1 MRRHLRSLLRRVA
14 LLGMI
19 AGTGVALASASVVRS
34 SRAAD
39 MDASWPTG
47 GMDASWPTGGMQWG
61 LATLLAAVVVGMA
74 AETETLDG

>member
-47 GMDASWPTGGMQWG
+47 GMQWG

>member
-39 MDASWPTG
+39 MDASR
-47 GMDASWPTGGMQWG
+47 PTGGMQWG

>member
-14 LLGMI
+14 ILGMI

-34 SRAAD
+34 TRVAD
-39 MDASWPTG
+39 TDASWPTG
-47 GMDASWPTGGMQWG
+47 GVQWG
-61 LATLLAAVVVGMA
+61 LATLLTAVVVGMA